1 MRFAAVMAVLF
12 FFGATSARAEWID
25 LELPTGV
32 KLKAAFEKPELVGKA
47 HAVIYLH
54 GRMPR
59 TAGYEAAAD
68 RDYDVAAFAR
78 AFAYAGFIAIAPLRK
93 TPVNAENG
101 DDAVAEGLATVLA
114 AATHLHRQHD
124 VLRVSV
130 VGIGEGGLMALW
142 ALSQMP
148 DLTKGVVLSP
158 SSLTNG
164 NGRAASM
171 NMDTF
176 IQTGAAKSIRAPVLL
191 TVGDRETRTAKRN
204 ATLASET
211 LMRAHRR
218 FWYIK
223 NYPEKRRWF
232 HQPHNAYMEDVVAF
246 LKR

>member
-1 MRFAAVMAVLF
+1 MRFASLMTVLVF
-12 FFGATSARAEWID
+12 PGATSARAEWID

-32 KLKAAFEKPELVGKA
+32 KMKATFEKPELVGKA
-47 HAVIYLH
+47 HVVIYLL

-68 RDYDVAAFAR
+68 RGYNVAAFAR
-78 AFAYAGFIAIAPLRK
+78 AFAYAGFSAIAPLRK
-93 TPVNAENG
+93 TPVIAENE

-114 AATHLHRQHD
+114 AATRQHN

-148 DLTKGVVLSP
+148 DLTTGVVLST

-164 NGRAASM
+164 NDRATST

-176 IQTGAAKSIRAPVLL
+176 IQIGAAKWIRAPVLL

-204 ATLASET
+204 TTRVSVT
-211 LMRAHRR
+211 LMKAHRR

-232 HQPHNAYMEDVVAF
+232 HQPRNAYMEDVVAF